1 MPWSAEFDDPIAL
14 PDGRQLYTLEDAGN
28 YITQLP
34 DVEHNE
40 AKWLAAME
48 ALILIAE
55 SGGPTMLARIG
66 VTSALKRHVEPVFDP
81 DLKMPHWSKR
91 ELKRDQ

>member
-1 MPWSAEFDDPIAL
+1 MPWSAEFDDPIELA
-14 PDGRQLYTLEDAGN
+14 DGRQLHTLEDAGN
-28 YITQLP
+28 HIMQLP
-34 DVEHNE
+34 DAEHGE
-40 AKWLAAME
+40 AKWQAAME

-66 VTSALKRHVEPVFDP
+66 VTSALNRHVKPEYNP
-81 DLKMPHWSKR
+81 DLKMPHWGKR